1 MYLKYKLTVKS
12 VFISVCLIFMTFGQ
26 TALALDDGA
35 RAYWKTMENTNVV
48 GFQYLQLNADT
59 TSQMFDPGFGIY
71 PDSETDFDFYLLT
84 YARHI
89 GLFGK
94 SAVIMGGIYG
104 GDINSEIGVP
114 FDPES
119 SIRVRETANGFGDPS
134 VGLTV
139 NLYGAENIKNFYDM
153 LNYEPFV
160 TVDVSGLL
168 TIPIGEYENDRAVNI
183 GQNRWWG
190 RFALP
195 VTCYFGTYAPLYRTS
210 LEITP
215 SVFVFAKNDDFMGQE
230 MKNDPLYQL
239 EAHLTH
245 DFTRTFFGS
254 IDFTWRKGFDSEL
267 DGDNVG
273 DELDFK
279 ALGFTLDF
287 TLNDNSGI
295 RFSYHSNFID
305 DDDLDADMM
314 RIMYYYG
321 WNELLEDVK
330 VLSHH

>member
-1 MYLKYKLTVKS
+1 
-12 VFISVCLIFMTFGQ
+12 
-26 TALALDDGA
+26 
-35 RAYWKTMENTNVV
+35 
-48 GFQYLQLNADT
+48 
-59 TSQMFDPGFGIY
+59 
-71 PDSETDFDFYLLT
+71 
-84 YARHI
+84 
-89 GLFGK
+89 
-94 SAVIMGGIYG
+94 
-104 GDINSEIGVP
+104 
-114 FDPES
+114 
-119 SIRVRETANGFGDPS
+119 

-139 NLYGAENIKNFYDM
+139 NLYGAEKIKNFYDI

-168 TIPIGEYENDRAVNI
+168 IIPIGEYENDRAVNI
-183 GQNRWWG
+183 GQNRWGG

-254 IDFTWRKGFDSEL
+254 IDFIWRYGFDSEL

-279 ALGFTLDF
+279 TLGFTLDF

-321 WNELLEDVK
+321 WNELMEDVK